1 MYFGG
6 GFTQEAKLCDR
17 FVRQK
22 ISSPLLVGSC
32 NLNRKHILIVSDFY
46 FFLFQFFG
54 MVSVCAITCK
64 SRRNGYEPLY
74 AWNSSRNLPLYLL
87 LI

>member
-1 MYFGG
+1 MYFKGG

-32 NLNRKHILIVSDFY
+32 NLNRKRILIVSLIFI
-46 FFLFQFFG
+46 FSFSSFLG
-54 MVSVCAITCK
+54 WWACV
-64 SRRNGYEPLY
+64 R
-74 AWNSSRNLPLYLL
+74 
-87 LI
+87 